1 MVSQVAHEDYY
12 GDRNGDNAVFQ
23 QHRFSLS
30 LVACLLL
37 LLAI

>member
-1 MVSQVAHEDYY
+1 MVNQVALEVYY

-23 QHRFSLS
+23 QYRFSLS
-30 LVACLLL
+30 LVTCLLL

>member
-1 MVSQVAHEDYY
+1 MVNQMVHAVYY
-12 GDRNGDNAVFQ
+12 GDRNEDYAVFQ

-30 LVACLLL
+30 LVTCLLL